1 MRQFLRGAWEQLRQI
16 FASRLGLALL
26 LLFVTMSITTGA
38 IYERL
43 VLRDVAVVVVDRD
56 GSRLSRLI
64 TTSLDATPELAIIT
78 EPSSS
83 VESARSK
90 LERGDVAGYL
100 LIPNDFSENIKHGKK
115 TQLVLATDM
124 SNVLVGKTVR
134 SACSK
139 VVATINAGVEIG
151 VLRKL
156 GSSRQTANAEAVPIV
171 VEDNQM
177 FNPATNYAE
186 YLTPIIIY
194 FLLHIYATVLF
205 AGCFL
210 DRPFRRGIA
219 HQLGQLS
226 AVWLFCSTLA
236 LVTARLLPASQV
248 SVASP
253 VWLLGVV
260 FAAYAIA
267 QLAFIS
273 MLMELTPSPRFAF
286 QVILFVSM
294 LGLMLSGATWPTY
307 AFPRILA
314 QASELLP
321 FTHLVRLLRTSVHFE
336 AVLGDCWVGLMILAK
351 LTAVFGAVAILA
363 GTASRLF
370 ARAGKGEPSDHV
382 SL

>member
-1 MRQFLRGAWEQLRQI
+1 MRQFLRGVWQQWRQI

-26 LLFVTMSITTGA
+26 LLFAIISVATGA

-43 VLRDVAVVVVDRD
+43 VLRDVTVVVVDRD
-56 GSRLSRLI
+56 QSRLSRLI
-64 TTSLDATPELAIIT
+64 TTSLDATPELAIVT
-78 EPSSS
+78 DPSSS

-90 LERGDVAGYL
+90 LERGEVAGYL
-100 LIPNDFSENIKHGKK
+100 LIAAEFSENVKHGKRA
-115 TQLVLATDM
+115 QLVLATDM
-124 SNVLVGKTVR
+124 SNVLIGKTVR

-139 VVATINAGVEIG
+139 VVATVNAGVEIG

-156 GSSRQTANAEAVPIV
+156 GSSRQVATAEAVPIV

-210 DRPFRRGIA
+210 ERQTKGGVV
-219 HQLGQLS
+219 HQLGKLS
-226 AVWLFCSTLA
+226 AVWLFCSVLA

-248 SVASP
+248 SLASP
-253 VWLLGVV
+253 VWLLGVI
-260 FAAYAIA
+260 FAVYATA
-267 QLAFIS
+267 QLAFIA
-273 MLMELTPSPRFAF
+273 MLMELIPSRRLAF

-314 QASELLP
+314 QASEWLP
-321 FTHLVRLLRTSVHFE
+321 FTLLVRLLRTSVHFE
-336 AVLGDCWVGLMILAK
+336 AVLSDCRGGLMTLAK
-351 LTAVFGAVAILA
+351 LTVAFGSVAI
-363 GTASRLF
+363 F
-370 ARAGKGEPSDHV
+370 AFAALRPGVGAGKGESFDHV
-382 SL
+382 SP